1 MTPAG
6 AVYAHAL
13 AGAALH
19 ARIGAARVQLP
30 VDRWCG
36 TATAADEL
44 ALGWAAGPVLDVGC
58 GPGRHLAA
66 LARRGVPALG
76 IDPSPAARA
85 AARARGVI
93 AVRGSVFGP
102 VPAAGE
108 WRTALLL
115 DGNLGIGGAPAR
127 LLRRVAG
134 LLLRGGAIVV
144 ELDPPGTGV
153 RRARV
158 RLESADVCSAP
169 FPWAFVGADAIDG
182 LAARTG
188 LVVTDRLAAGG
199 RRFSRLET
207 A

>member
-1 MTPAG
+1 MTPPG
-6 AVYAHAL
+6 AVYARAL
-13 AGAALH
+13 EGAALH
-19 ARIGAARVQLP
+19 AHVGTARVPLS
-30 VDRWCG
+30 VDRWRG
-36 TATAADEL
+36 AATAADQL
-44 ALGWAAGPVLDVGC
+44 ALDWAAGPVLDVGC

-85 AARARGVI
+85 AARARGVA

-115 DGNLGIGGAPAR
+115 DGNLGIGGTPAR

-134 LLLRGGAIVV
+134 LLRPGGVIIV
-144 ELDPPGTGV
+144 ELDQPGTGV
-153 RRARV
+153 RRVRV
-158 RLESADVCSAP
+158 RLECGDVCSAP

-182 LAARTG
+182 LATRTG
-188 LVVTDRLAAGG
+188 LLVADRLAAGG
-199 RRFSRLET
+199 RWFARLET